1 MEESVCSLEV
11 QVVKEVKKIPKHQKF
26 LNKKYLQ
33 NIRLTKIFCFEEILS
48 FFFFFYLWSVC
59 KLWNKMKNKDV
70 SPEESQT
77 EYKTL
82 SQLLSTLS

>member
-48 FFFFFYLWSVC
+48 FFFFFVLFMVC
-59 KLWNKMKNKDV
+59 LQAMEQNEK
-70 SPEESQT
+70 
-77 EYKTL
+77 
-82 SQLLSTLS
+82 